1 MSKVYQDLSAWG
13 IQSSIKIMEKTNKK
27 TFSQR
32 KFVSVG
38 LFLSLAILVITG
50 ILIQIYE
57 HFEEGFAIH
66 FFVGVHVLTGI
77 FFSVISILHIIIN
90 WRALKSYIKT
100 KDVSIGKETIAAI
113 VVAILIIFIGFLVEY
128 HHL

>member
-1 MSKVYQDLSAWG
+1 
-13 IQSSIKIMEKTNKK
+13 METTNKK
-27 TFSQR
+27 AFSRR

-50 ILIQIYE
+50 VLIQIYE

-77 FFSVISILHIIIN
+77 FFLVISILHIIIN

-100 KDVSIGKETIAAI
+100 KDVSISKETIVAI
-113 VVAILIIFIGFLVEY
+113 VAVIIIIVIGFLGEY

>member
-1 MSKVYQDLSAWG
+1 
-13 IQSSIKIMEKTNKK
+13 MEATNKK
-27 TFSQR
+27 TFSRR

-38 LFLSLAILVITG
+38 LFLTLAILVITG

-57 HFEEGFAIH
+57 NLEEGFAIH
-66 FFVGVHVLTGI
+66 FFTAVHVLTGI

-100 KDVSIGKETIAAI
+100 KNVSISKEAVAAI
-113 VVAILIIFIGFLVEY
+113 VVVLIIIFVGFHIAS
-128 HHL
+128 HHF

>member
-1 MSKVYQDLSAWG
+1 MA
-13 IQSSIKIMEKTNKK
+13 SSIKNMETTNKK
-27 TFSQR
+27 AFNRR

-38 LFLSLAILVITG
+38 LFLSLAILVMTG
-50 ILIQIYE
+50 VLIQIYE
-57 HFEEGFAIH
+57 HLEEGFAIH

-77 FFSVISILHIIIN
+77 FFLVISILHIIMN

-100 KDVSIGKETIAAI
+100 KDVSISKETIAAI
-113 VVAILIIFIGFLVEY
+113 VAVIIIIFIGFLGEY